1 MDGLQ
6 TLTKIVALR
15 EESMG
20 PEHIT
25 TGEALFTVSLVYWYS
40 CVAPRTR
47 DRPLAVRKILSRL
60 KCPRGVSATGSL
72 TSLIVGTRH

>member
-25 TGEALFTVSLVYWYS
+25 TGEALFTVSLVYWYPS
-40 CVAPRTR
+40 VAPHTQPPSRS
-47 DRPLAVRKILSRL
+47 VLST
-60 KCPRGVSATGSL
+60 SAFP
-72 TSLIVGTRH
+72 V